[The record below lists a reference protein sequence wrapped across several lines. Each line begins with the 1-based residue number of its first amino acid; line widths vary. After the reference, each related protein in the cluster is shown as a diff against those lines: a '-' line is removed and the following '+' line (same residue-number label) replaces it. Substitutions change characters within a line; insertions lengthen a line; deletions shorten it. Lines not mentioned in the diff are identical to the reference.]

1 MKNYFYYKALRRTII
16 QFLDAFNDI
25 KVIRYLSDG
34 TSIDKYIEVPVKLAG
49 KEKTW
54 YWLNERKDDQVLPM
68 ITAWITTMDFATDRK
83 VNSLANVCSI
93 ATPSAGDM
101 TSYLHPVPYNLTFTM
116 NIWSLHMSDTDQ
128 ILEQI
133 FPYFDPYIFIKVA
146 IPELNSTF
154 DVKVIFQS
162 CTPEII
168 TEMPD
173 EDYRIINY
181 TLDFQL
187 QTYMFKP
194 IETTSIIKTIA
205 TQYYTNETAFEAG
218 IGSGELS
225 AAPSGGFQQLL
236 IVYGIDDDGNKI
248 FDYEEFT

>member
-1 MKNYFYYKALRRTII
+1 MKTYFYYNALRRTII
-16 QFLDAFNDI
+16 NFLDAFNDI
-25 KVIRYLSDG
+25 KVIRYLADG
-34 TSIDKYIEVPVKLAG
+34 TTIDKYIEVPVKLAG

-54 YWLNERKDDQVLPM
+54 YWLNERKADQVLPM
-68 ITAWITTMDFATDRK
+68 ITAWITTMDYATDRK
-83 VNSLANVCSI
+83 VNSLADVCSV

-133 FPYFDPYIFIKVA
+133 FPYFDPFIFIKVK

-154 DVKVIFQS
+154 DVKVLFQS

-168 TEMPD
+168 TEIPD
-173 EDYRIINY
+173 EEYRIINY

-194 IETTSIIKTIA
+194 LETTSIVKKIA
-205 TQYYTNETAFEAG
+205 TQYSLSENTFTAN
-218 IGSGELS
+218 IGSGTLS
-225 AAPSGGFQQLL
+225 AGPSGGFQGL
-236 IVYGIDDDGNKI
+236 IIGQGYDDDGSI
-248 FDYEEFT
+248 ISSYEEFI

>member
-1 MKNYFYYKALRRTII
+1 MKTYFYYKALRRTII

-25 KVIRYLSDG
+25 KVIRYLQDG
-34 TSIDKYIEVPVKLAG
+34 TTIDKYIEVPVKLAG

-83 VNSLANVCSI
+83 VNSLANVCSVS
-93 ATPSAGDM
+93 TPSAGDM

-133 FPYFDPYIFIKVA
+133 FPYFDPYIFIKVK
-146 IPELNSTF
+146 IPELNSSF
-154 DVKVIFQS
+154 EVKVIFQS

-168 TEMPD
+168 TEIPD

-181 TLDFQL
+181 TLDFQI

-194 IETTSIIKTIA
+194 IETKKIIKKIA
-205 TQYYTNETAFEAG
+205 TQYYLNEDRFNAG
-218 IGSGELS
+218 LGSGTLS
-225 AAPSGGFQQLL
+225 AGPSGGFQGLL
-236 IVYGIDDDGNKI
+236 TAQGYDDDGNI
-248 FDYEEFT
+248 LSSYEEFN

>member
-1 MKNYFYYKALRRTII
+1 MKTYFYYKALRRTII
-16 QFLDAFNDI
+16 NFLDAFNDI

-34 TSIDKYIEVPVKLAG
+34 TTIDKYIEVPVKLAG

-54 YWLNERKDDQVLPM
+54 YWLNERKDDQTLPM
-68 ITAWITTMDFATDRK
+68 ITAWITTMDYATERK
-83 VNSLANVCSI
+83 VNSLANVCSV

-133 FPYFDPYIFIKVA
+133 FPYFDPFIFLKVK

-154 DVKVIFQS
+154 DVKVLFQS

-168 TEMPD
+168 SEIPD

-194 IETTSIIKTIA
+194 LETTGIIEKIA
-205 TQYYTNETAFEAG
+205 TQYSLTEDTFTAN
-218 IGSGELS
+218 IGSGTLS
-225 AAPSGGFQQLL
+225 AGPSGGFQGL
-236 IVYGIDDDGNKI
+236 IIGQGYDSDGDLI
-248 FDYEEFT
+248 ASYEEFN

>member
-1 MKNYFYYKALRRTII
+1 VKNYFYYKALRRTII
-16 QFLDAFNDI
+16 NFLDAFNDI
-25 KVIRYLSDG
+25 KVIRFLSDG
-34 TSIDKYIEVPVKLAG
+34 TTIDKYIEVPVKLAG

-68 ITAWITTMDFATDRK
+68 ITAWITTMDYATDRK
-83 VNSLANVCSI
+83 VNSLADVCSV
-93 ATPSAGDM
+93 TSPSAGDM

-133 FPYFDPYIFIKVA
+133 FPYFDPYIFIKVS
-146 IPELNSTF
+146 IPELNSSF

-194 IETTSIIKTIA
+194 IETTKIIKQIA
-205 TQYYTNETAFEAG
+205 TQYSLSEDTFTAN
-218 IGSGELS
+218 IGSGTLS
-225 AAPSGGFQQLL
+225 AGPSGGFQGL
-236 IVYGIDDDGNKI
+236 IIGQGYDDNGNI
-248 FDYEEFT
+248 ISSYEEFN